1 VRGRD
6 LLVMDQKTATGRGR
20 GEAYYRGLLIEQ
32 ESSGQSL
39 RSFARERGLSAWTL
53 YGWRQRLGRTRARR
67 PRASVSRMPGLVAV
81 DVVGEAMPPQRE
93 IEVVLADGVRVRVP
107 YSTSL
112 ERLVA
117 MVQALRSC

>member
-1 VRGRD
+1 
-6 LLVMDQKTATGRGR
+6 M
-20 GEAYYRGLLIEQ
+20 GLLREQ
-32 ESSGQSL
+32 EASGQSL

-53 YGWRQRLGRTRARR
+53 YGWRQRLGRAR
-67 PRASVSRMPGLVAV
+67 PRRRSAAHAGAPGLVAV
-81 DVVGEAMPPQRE
+81 DVVGEPARE

-112 ERLVA
+112 ERLVT

>member
-1 VRGRD
+1 LRGRD
-6 LLVMDQKTATGRGR
+6 LLVMDQKTATRGR
-20 GEAYYRGLLIEQ
+20 GEAYYLGLLIEQ

-39 RSFARERGLSAWTL
+39 RTFARERGLSAWTL

-67 PRASVSRMPGLVAV
+67 ARAIESRLPDLVAV
-81 DVVGEAMPPQRE
+81 DVVDRVEPARE

>member
-1 VRGRD
+1 MADR
-6 LLVMDQKTATGRGR
+6 
-20 GEAYYRGLLIEQ
+20 
-32 ESSGQSL
+32 
-39 RSFARERGLSAWTL
+39 TL
-53 YGWRQRLGRTRARR
+53 T
-67 PRASVSRMPGLVAV
+67 V
-81 DVVGEAMPPQRE
+81 DRVEPARE